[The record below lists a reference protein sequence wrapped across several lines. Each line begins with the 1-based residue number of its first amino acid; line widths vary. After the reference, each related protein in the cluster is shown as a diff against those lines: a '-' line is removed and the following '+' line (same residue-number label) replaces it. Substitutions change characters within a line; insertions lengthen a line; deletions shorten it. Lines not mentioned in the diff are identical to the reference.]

1 MTETWYVC
9 LILWSYGTEDTAYA
23 EWWSDAYLRDY
34 NRYNKDKYSLLM
46 RLIKIKSPAN
56 FLWN

>member
-34 NRYNKDKYSLLM
+34 NRYNKDK
-46 RLIKIKSPAN
+46 
-56 FLWN
+56 